1 MLARL
6 TVQNYA
12 LIKELDME
20 PGDGLTIITG
30 ETGAGKSILLGALS
44 LILGNRADTSV
55 LLNHKEKCVVE
66 GIFDLTG
73 KEMEIY
79 FRENDLDY
87 ENQTILRRE
96 INPAGKS
103 RAFVNDTPVNLN
115 ILREIGDRLVDI
127 HSQHNNLLLN
137 DSAFQLGVIDSVAG
151 NAELLHR
158 YRDSYENHRTLKRE
172 YDSLKA
178 NFDRNRADFEYYQF
192 QLKQLEDA
200 SLQSEEFHQL
210 EAERDILSHAGEIR
224 MHLGSVSGMLTADDI
239 SVNNLL
245 RDSIVALQKVAGYIS
260 GGEEFLSRLGS
271 ASIEIDDIATEI
283 SRVLGSTEDDPLRL
297 QIVNDRI
304 DLLNALMH
312 KHKAGSVDELI
323 AKRDEIVAIVKGI
336 ETGDERLE
344 ELEGLVAGALGV
356 MDRLAGE
363 LTESRALVTADLE
376 EKVSG
381 LLRSLGIPNARFVVK
396 LSPSGSFTPTGA
408 DKAEF
413 LFSANRQVAP
423 ESLSRVASGGEL
435 SRVML
440 CLKYLLSRSRRLPSV
455 IFDEI
460 DAGVSGEVAEMV
472 GSMLAQMGRTMQVIN
487 ITHLPQI
494 AALGDRHFFV
504 YKNDTSDSTIT
515 HLKLLTYDER
525 VQEVARLLSGSEIT
539 TAAVENARTLF
550 KNEIRLKINDLRF

>member
-1 MLARL
+1 MLVRL
-6 TVQNYA
+6 TVHNYA

-55 LLNHKEKCVVE
+55 LLNKTEKCVVE
-66 GIFDLTG
+66 GVFDLTG
-73 KEMEIY
+73 KDMEIY

-87 ENQTILRRE
+87 EDETLLRRE

-115 ILREIGDRLVDI
+115 ILRDIGDRLVDI

-151 NAELLHR
+151 NSDLLHR
-158 YRDSYENHRTLKRE
+158 YREAYENYRALKRE
-172 YDSLKA
+172 YDSLKD
-178 NFDRNRADFEYYQF
+178 NFDRNKSDLEYYQF

-200 SLQSEEFHQL
+200 SLQGDEMPQL
-210 EAERDILSHAGEIR
+210 EAERDMLSHAGEIR
-224 MHLGSVSGMLTADDI
+224 MYLGSVTGSLAADDI
-239 SVNNLL
+239 SVVNML
-245 RDSIVALQKVAGYIS
+245 RDARTALQKVAGYIS
-260 GGEEFLSRLGS
+260 NGEEFLARLDS
-271 ASIEIDDIATEI
+271 ASIELDDISSEI
-283 SRVLGSTEDDPLRL
+283 SRILNGTEDDPLRL

-304 DLLNALMH
+304 DQLYALMH
-312 KHKAGSVDELI
+312 RHKVNSVAELI
-323 AKRDEIVAIVKGI
+323 AKKEEIDLVVRGI

-344 ELEGLVAGALGV
+344 ELEGLLADALSLV
-356 MDRLAGE
+356 TCISRELTASRDRVTGE
-363 LTESRALVTADLE
+363 LED
-376 EKVSG
+376 KVSG
-381 LLRSLGIPNARFVVK
+381 LLRSLGIPNARFVVN
-396 LSPSGSFTPTGA
+396 LSASGNFTPTGA
-408 DKAEF
+408 DRAEF

-423 ESLSRVASGGEL
+423 ETLSRIASGGEL

-440 CLKYLLSRSRRLPSV
+440 SLKYLLSRSRRLPSV

-472 GSMLAQMGRTMQVIN
+472 GSMLAQMGKTMQVIN

-515 HLKLLTYDER
+515 YLKLLSDEER

-539 TAAVENARTLF
+539 AAAVEHARTLF
-550 KNEIRLKINDLRF
+550 RN

>member
-1 MLARL
+1 MLVRL

-44 LILGNRADTSV
+44 LILGNRADTTV
-55 LLNHKEKCVVE
+55 LLNKTEKCVVE
-66 GIFDLTG
+66 GVFDLAG
-73 KEMEIY
+73 KDMEIY

-87 ENQTILRRE
+87 ENETILRRE
-96 INPAGKS
+96 INPSGKS
-103 RAFVNDTPVNLN
+103 RAFVNNSPVNLN

-137 DSAFQLGVIDSVAG
+137 DSAFQLGVIDSVAV
-151 NAELLHR
+151 NADLLHR
-158 YRDSYENHRTLKRE
+158 YREAYENYRTLKRE
-172 YDSLKA
+172 YDNLKG
-178 NFDRNRADFEYYQF
+178 NFDRNKSDLEYFQF
-192 QLKQLEDA
+192 QFKQLEEA
-200 SLQSEEFHQL
+200 SLRGDEMPLL
-210 EAERDILSHAGEIR
+210 EAERDMLSHAGDIR
-224 MHLGSVSGMLTADDI
+224 MYLGSVTGTLAADDI
-239 SVNNLL
+239 SVIKMLTDV
-245 RDSIVALQKVAGYIS
+245 RTALQKVAGYIS
-260 GGEEFLSRLGS
+260 NGEDFLARIDS
-271 ASIEIDDIATEI
+271 ASIELDDISSEI
-283 SRVLGSTEDDPLRL
+283 SRILTSTEDDPLRL

-304 DLLNALMH
+304 DQLYALMH
-312 KHKAGSVDELI
+312 KHRVNSVDELI
-323 AKRDEIVAIVKGI
+323 AKKEEIESVVRGI

-344 ELEGLVAGALGV
+344 ELEVLLADALSLMTGI
-356 MDRLAGE
+356 AGE
-363 LTESRALVTADLE
+363 LTASRDRVTGELE
-376 EKVSG
+376 DKVSG
-381 LLRSLGIPNARFVVK
+381 LLKSLGIPNARFVVN
-396 LSPSGSFTPTGA
+396 LSASGTFTPTGA
-408 DKAEF
+408 DRAEF

-423 ESLSRVASGGEL
+423 ESLSRTASGGEL

-440 CLKYLLSRSRRLPSV
+440 SLKYLLSRSRRLPSV

-472 GSMLAQMGRTMQVIN
+472 GSMLAQMGKTMQVIN

-515 HLKLLTYDER
+515 YLKLLSDEER

-539 TAAVENARTLF
+539 AAAIEHAKTLF
-550 KNEIRLKINDLRF
+550 RN